1 MRCII
6 AEWFSDINVCVSVNH
21 LLSSTFSKPSSSA
34 LLSPVIATTTT
45 TPTASS
51 ARTIDQQV

>member
-21 LLSSTFSKPSSSA
+21 LSSPTFSKPSSSA

-51 ARTIDQQV
+51 ATTTDQQV